1 MTSNV
6 GVRIPRPTDAN
17 IIIKSKRKKMKK
29 LFLIIGAPGSGKT
42 TDASI
47 IAGKNDNIVHYST
60 GDMLR
65 EEVAS
70 GSELGQTIDGFISKG
85 ALVPLN
91 IIIDTII
98 SAIKNAPVDNIL
110 IDGYPRS
117 VEQMTALDELLA
129 KEDDIE
135 LVSTI
140 EVRVS
145 QEVAKDRI
153 LGRAADAKPGE
164 ERSDDSIDVFYDR
177 MKIYTD
183 PLAEIQEF
191 YTKKNLLKVINGERE
206 LDPIVAEMEA
216 FIKSNI

>member
-1 MTSNV
+1 
-6 GVRIPRPTDAN
+6 
-17 IIIKSKRKKMKK
+17 MKK

-47 IAGKNDNIVHYST
+47 IAEKNDNIVHYST

-70 GSELGQTIDGFISKG
+70 GSTLGKEIDSYIAKG
-85 ALVPLN
+85 ALVPLK
-91 IIIDTII
+91 IIVNTIV
-98 SAIKNAPVDNIL
+98 SAINNAPVANVL

-117 VEQMTALDELLA
+117 VEQMTAFDALVS
-129 KEDDIE
+129 KEENIE
-135 LVSTI
+135 LASVI

-145 QEVAKDRI
+145 EEVAKERI

-164 ERSDDSIDVFYDR
+164 ERSDDSIEVFWDR

-183 PLAEIQEF
+183 PLAEIQTF
-191 YTKKNLLKVINGERE
+191 YTEKNLLEVIDGARTLEVV
-206 LDPIVAEMEA
+206 VADMET
-216 FIKSNI
+216 FVKSKI

>member
-1 MTSNV
+1 
-6 GVRIPRPTDAN
+6 
-17 IIIKSKRKKMKK
+17 MKK

-47 IAGKNDNIVHYST
+47 IAEKNENIVHYST

-70 GSELGQTIDGFISKG
+70 GSELGQTIDSFISKG

-117 VEQMTALDELLA
+117 VEQMTALDELLE

-145 QEVAKDRI
+145 EDVAKERI

-164 ERSDDSIDVFYDR
+164 ERSDDSIEVFFDR

-183 PLAEIQEF
+183 PLAEIQAF
-191 YTKKNLLKVINGERE
+191 YTEKNLLEVINGERTLE
-206 LDPIVAEMEA
+206 PIVEDMEN
-216 FIKSNI
+216 FIKSKI

>member
-1 MTSNV
+1 
-6 GVRIPRPTDAN
+6 
-17 IIIKSKRKKMKK
+17 MKK
-29 LFLIIGAPGSGKT
+29 LFLLIGAPGSGKT
-42 TDASI
+42 TDASL
-47 IAGKNDNIVHYST
+47 IAKKYSDKIVHYST

-70 GSELGQTIDGFISKG
+70 GSELGATIESFISKG

-91 IIIDTII
+91 IIVDTII
-98 SAIKNAPVDNIL
+98 SAINQAPVDVVL

-117 VEQMTALDELLA
+117 TEQMTAFDEIVE

-135 LVSTI
+135 LTSVI

-145 QEVAKDRI
+145 EQVAKDRI
-153 LGRAADAKPGE
+153 LGRAADAKEGE
-164 ERSDDSIDVFYDR
+164 ERSDDSIEVFYDR
-177 MKIYTD
+177 MKIFTE

-206 LDPIVAEMEA
+206 LEPIVAEMEA
-216 FIKSNI
+216 FVLENM

>member
-1 MTSNV
+1 
-6 GVRIPRPTDAN
+6 
-17 IIIKSKRKKMKK
+17 MKK

-47 IAGKNDNIVHYST
+47 IAQNHSDSIVHYST

-70 GSELGQTIDGFISKG
+70 GSELGKTIDGFIAKG

-98 SAIKNAPVDNIL
+98 SAINNAPVDVVL

-117 VEQMTALDELLA
+117 TEQMTALDEILSNQS
-129 KEDDIE
+129 DIE
-135 LVSTI
+135 LVSVI

-145 QEVAKDRI
+145 QAVAQERI
-153 LGRAADAKPGE
+153 LGRAADAKEGE
-164 ERSDDSIDVFYDR
+164 ERSDDSMDVFFDR

-183 PLAEIQEF
+183 PLEEIQAF
-191 YTKKNLLKVINGERE
+191 YTQKALLEVISGERTLE
-206 LDPIVAEMEA
+206 EVVEDMQA
-216 FIKSNI
+216 FIQSKI

>member
-1 MTSNV
+1 
-6 GVRIPRPTDAN
+6 
-17 IIIKSKRKKMKK
+17 MKK

-47 IAGKNDNIVHYST
+47 IAEKNENIVHYST

-70 GSELGQTIDGFISKG
+70 GSELGKEIDSYITKG
-85 ALVPLN
+85 ALVPLE
-91 IIIDTII
+91 IIVNTIV
-98 SAIKNAPVDNIL
+98 SAINNAPVANVL

-117 VEQMTALDELLA
+117 VEQMTAFD
-129 KEDDIE
+129 E
-135 LVSTI
+135 LVSKEENIELASVI

-145 QEVAKDRI
+145 EEVAKERI

-164 ERSDDSIDVFYDR
+164 ERSDDSIEVFFDR

-183 PLAEIQEF
+183 PLAEIQAF
-191 YTKKNLLKVINGERE
+191 YTEKNLLEVIDGARALEE
-206 LDPIVAEMEA
+206 VVADMET
-216 FIKSNI
+216 FVKSKI

>member
-1 MTSNV
+1 
-6 GVRIPRPTDAN
+6 
-17 IIIKSKRKKMKK
+17 MKN

-47 IAGKNDNIVHYST
+47 IAEKNDNIVHYST

-70 GSELGQTIDGFISKG
+70 GSTLGKEIDSYIAKG
-85 ALVPLN
+85 ALVPLK
-91 IIIDTII
+91 IIVDTILSDI
-98 SAIKNAPVDNIL
+98 NNAPVDNVL

-117 VEQMTALDELLA
+117 VEQMTAFDALVN
-129 KEDDIE
+129 KEDNIN
-135 LVSTI
+135 LASVI

-145 QEVAKDRI
+145 EQVAKERI

-164 ERSDDSIDVFYDR
+164 ERSDDSIEVFFDR

-183 PLAEIQEF
+183 PLEEIQAF
-191 YTKKNLLKVINGERE
+191 YTEKNLLEVISGERTLE
-206 LDPIVAEMEA
+206 EVVEDMET
-216 FIKSNI
+216 FVKSKI

>member
-1 MTSNV
+1 
-6 GVRIPRPTDAN
+6 
-17 IIIKSKRKKMKK
+17 MKK

-47 IAGKNDNIVHYST
+47 IAEKHSDSIVHYST

-70 GSELGQTIDGFISKG
+70 GSELGQTIESFISKG
-85 ALVPLN
+85 ALVPLD
-91 IIIDTII
+91 IIVNTIV
-98 SAIKNAPVDNIL
+98 SAINNAPVDTIL

-117 VEQMTALDELLA
+117 VEQMTAFDELVA
-129 KEDDIE
+129 KEDNID
-135 LVSTI
+135 LTSVI

-145 QEVAKDRI
+145 EAVARERI
-153 LGRAADAKPGE
+153 LGRAAEAAPGE
-164 ERSDDSIDVFYDR
+164 QRSDDSEEVFNDR

-191 YTKKNLLKVINGERE
+191 YTEKNLLKVIDGERALE
-206 LDPIVAEMEA
+206 PIVADMEA
-216 FIKSNI
+216 FVLSKQ

>member
-1 MTSNV
+1 
-6 GVRIPRPTDAN
+6 
-17 IIIKSKRKKMKK
+17 MKK

-47 IAGKNDNIVHYST
+47 IAEKNENIVHYST

-70 GSELGQTIDGFISKG
+70 GSQLGQTIESYISKG
-85 ALVPLN
+85 ALVPLD
-91 IIIDTII
+91 IIINTII

-117 VEQMTALDELLA
+117 VEQMRALDELLE

-145 QEVAKDRI
+145 EDIAKERI
-153 LGRAADAKPGE
+153 LGRAAEAKPGE
-164 ERSDDSIDVFYDR
+164 ERSDDSIEVFFDR

-191 YTKKNLLKVINGERE
+191 YTKKNLLKVIDGERALE
-206 LDPIVAEMEA
+206 PIVEDMEN
-216 FIKSNI
+216 FIKSKI

>member
-1 MTSNV
+1 
-6 GVRIPRPTDAN
+6 
-17 IIIKSKRKKMKK
+17 MKN

-47 IAGKNDNIVHYST
+47 IAEKNDNIVHYST

-70 GSELGQTIDGFISKG
+70 GSELGKEIDSFISKG
-85 ALVPLN
+85 ALVPLE
-91 IIIDTII
+91 IIVNTIV
-98 SAIKNAPVDNIL
+98 SAINNAPVSNVL

-117 VEQMTALDELLA
+117 VEQMTAFD
-129 KEDDIE
+129 E
-135 LVSTI
+135 LVSKEDNIELASVI

-145 QEVAKDRI
+145 EEVAKERI

-164 ERSDDSIDVFYDR
+164 ERSDDSIEVFWDR

-183 PLAEIQEF
+183 PLAEIQDF
-191 YTKKNLLKVINGERE
+191 YTKKDLLEVIDGARTLEE
-206 LDPIVAEMEA
+206 VVEDMET
-216 FIKSNI
+216 FVKSKI

>member
-1 MTSNV
+1 
-6 GVRIPRPTDAN
+6 
-17 IIIKSKRKKMKK
+17 MKK

-47 IAGKNDNIVHYST
+47 IADKNDNIVHYST

-70 GSELGQTIDGFISKG
+70 GSELGKEIDSYISKG
-85 ALVPLN
+85 ALVPLE
-91 IIIDTII
+91 IIVNTIV
-98 SAIKNAPVDNIL
+98 SAINNAPVDNVL

-117 VEQMTALDELLA
+117 TEQMTAFDALVS
-129 KEDDIE
+129 KEDNIE
-135 LVSTI
+135 LASVI

-145 QEVAKDRI
+145 EDVAKERI

-164 ERSDDSIDVFYDR
+164 ERSDDSIEVFWDR

-183 PLAEIQEF
+183 PLAEIQAF
-191 YTKKNLLKVINGERE
+191 YTNKNLLEVINGERTLE
-206 LDPIVAEMEA
+206 EVVADMET
-216 FIKSNI
+216 FVKSKI

>member
-1 MTSNV
+1 
-6 GVRIPRPTDAN
+6 
-17 IIIKSKRKKMKK
+17 MKK

-47 IAGKNDNIVHYST
+47 IAEKNDNIVHYST

-70 GSELGQTIDGFISKG
+70 GSELGQTIESFISKG

-129 KEDDIE
+129 TEDNIE

-145 QEVAKDRI
+145 EEVAKERI

-164 ERSDDSIDVFYDR
+164 ERSDDSIDVFFDR

-183 PLAEIQEF
+183 PLAEIQAF
-191 YTKKNLLKVINGERE
+191 YTTKNLLEVINGERALE
-206 LDPIVAEMEA
+206 PIVEEMEN
-216 FIKSNI
+216 FIKSKI